1 MTFPSARAVLVVVAS
16 ALGALALVA
25 SGVSARAH
33 RDRFANIPMAEPRR
47 DLGSYPLDVVER
59 RMLPNGRCPDV
70 PLVTYGGTQ
79 LRFARSLRIHEAFV
93 PRVQVFERIVY
104 DAAVEVYGRPPRRL
118 QHRGTYN
125 CRAVRGFPELLS
137 EHGLGNALDWSGADF
152 AALAPSQPAP
162 ANLPRALRR
171 GFSVTVLRDYRPTT
185 GLGAVHARFFQILR
199 ERLIAATEF
208 SGVLGPGYP
217 GHEDHFHLDVAPW
230 TLSYLDRVA
239 VDPPVLVVLPP
250 IRRAD
255 PPAGAPR

>member
-1 MTFPSARAVLVVVAS
+1 MTRRSIPAPLVVVAV
-16 ALGALALVA
+16 ALVSSIA
-25 SGVSARAH
+25 MARAQH
-33 RDRFANIPMAEPRR
+33 RDRFADIPMAEPRR
-47 DLGSYPLDVVER
+47 DLGSYPLDTVER

-70 PLVTYGGTQ
+70 PLVSYPGTQ

-137 EHGLGNALDWSGADF
+137 EHGLGNALDWSGAEF
-152 AALAPSQPAP
+152 AALPRVQPAP
-162 ANLPRALRR
+162 ANLPPALRR
-171 GFSVTVLRDYRPTT
+171 GFIVTVLRDYRPTA

-199 ERLIAATEF
+199 ERLIAAPEF

-230 TLSYLDRVA
+230 TLSYLDRIA
-239 VDPPVLVVLPP
+239 VDPSVPVVLPP
-250 IRRAD
+250 IR
-255 PPAGAPR
+255 PN

>member
-1 MTFPSARAVLVVVAS
+1 MLFSSRRSWRSLLIAS
-16 ALGALALVA
+16 ALALVA
-25 SGVSARAH
+25 SVAMARAQQH
-33 RDRFANIPMAEPRR
+33 DRFANIPMAEPRR
-47 DLGSYPLDVVER
+47 DLGSYPLDAVER

-70 PLVTYGGTQ
+70 PLVSYPGTQ

-152 AALAPSQPAP
+152 AALARAQPAP
-162 ANLPRALRR
+162 ASLPAALRR
-171 GFSVTVLRDYRPTT
+171 GFSVTVLRDYRPRT

-199 ERLIAATEF
+199 ERLIAAPEF

-230 TLSYLDRVA
+230 TLSYLDRIA
-239 VDPPVLVVLPP
+239 VDPPVPIVLPP
-250 IRRAD
+250 IR
-255 PPAGAPR
+255 PN